1 MPEITLEYA
10 AKLVDG
16 DAIGDSG
23 RIIRGICSPGDP
35 RDDMLCVVWNKN
47 VLSAVPR
54 SVPILS
60 EKGTISGR
68 DGIEHANPRASLV
81 KLLPLFDPRKRA
93 APGIHSSAFVDGNSV
108 LGSEAAIGPHCVVSD
123 GAVLGDRVVL
133 QANVFIGENVSVGN
147 DTIIEAAAVIHDYT
161 EIGAGV
167 IIHSGT
173 SIGCDGFGFVP
184 VPGGGWERIPQI
196 GSVVIEDD
204 VEIGPNCTVDR
215 ATFGATIIG
224 RGTKIGACV
233 HIAHN
238 CDIGPDSMMVGFVAV
253 GGSVKTG
260 RGLLAAG
267 MSGIADHVKIGD
279 NVTVAGR
286 AGVTKDIGDGL
297 TVSGFPAREHA
308 EEKRF
313 QASLRKVSAYGERIR
328 NLEKT
333 AGGAG
338 CRRGRE
344 EPSRERRFSREKG
357 FIRGNLRRSE
367 SRPTAAGA

>member
-10 AKLVDG
+10 AKLVGG
-16 DAIGDSG
+16 DAIGDGG
-23 RIIRGICSPGDP
+23 RTIRGICSPDEP

-47 VLSAVPR
+47 ILDAVPR
-54 SVPILS
+54 NVPLLS

-68 DGIEHANPRASLV
+68 DGIELARPRASLV

-93 APGIHSSAFVDGNSV
+93 APGIHPSASVDGNSV
-108 LGSEAAIGPHCVVSD
+108 FGRDCAIGPNCVVSE

-147 DTIIEAAAVIHDYT
+147 GTVIEAAAAIQDYT

-167 IIHSGT
+167 TIHSGA
-173 SIGCDGFGFVP
+173 SVGCEGFGFVP
-184 VPGGGWERIPQI
+184 AEGGGWEKIPQI
-196 GSVVIEDD
+196 GRVVIEDD
-204 VEIGPNCTVDR
+204 VEIGPNSTIDR
-215 ATFGATIIG
+215 ATFGATRIR

-260 RGLLAAG
+260 RGFLAAG
-267 MSGIADHVKIGD
+267 MSGVADHVEIGD

-286 AGVTKDIGDGL
+286 AGVTKDVKDGL
-297 TVSGFPAREHA
+297 TVSGFPAREHS

-313 QASLRKVSAYGERIR
+313 QASLRRVRDYGERIGR
-328 NLEKT
+328 LEKT
-333 AGGAG
+333 AGKTG
-338 CRRGRE
+338 
-344 EPSRERRFSREKG
+344 
-357 FIRGNLRRSE
+357 
-367 SRPTAAGA
+367 

>member
-10 AKLVDG
+10 AKLVGG
-16 DAIGDSG
+16 DAVGDGG
-23 RIIRGICSPGDP
+23 RIIRGICSPDDP
-35 RDDMLCVVWNKN
+35 RDDTLCVVWDKN
-47 VLSAVPR
+47 VLDALPR
-54 SVPILS
+54 SVPIMS
-60 EKGTISGR
+60 EKGMISGR
-68 DGIEHANPRASLV
+68 DGIELAHPRASLV

-93 APGIHSSAFVDGNSV
+93 ASGIHPSAFVDARSTIGRDC
-108 LGSEAAIGPHCVVSD
+108 AIGPNCVVSE

-133 QANVFIGENVSVGN
+133 QANVFIGENASVGN
-147 DTIIEAAAVIHDYT
+147 DTVIDAATAIQDYT

-167 IIHSGT
+167 AIHSGT

-184 VPGGGWERIPQI
+184 APGGGWEKIPQI
-196 GSVVIEDD
+196 GKVVIEDD

-215 ATFGATIIG
+215 ATFGATRIG

-253 GGSVKTG
+253 GGSVRTG
-260 RGLLAAG
+260 RGFLAAG
-267 MSGIADHVKIGD
+267 MSGIADHVRIGD
-279 NVTVAGR
+279 GVTVAGR
-286 AGVTKDIGDGL
+286 AGVTKDVRDGL

-313 QASLRKVSAYGERIR
+313 QASLRRVRDYGERIK

-333 AGGAG
+333 AGSAG
-338 CRRGRE
+338 
-344 EPSRERRFSREKG
+344 
-357 FIRGNLRRSE
+357 
-367 SRPTAAGA
+367 